1 MLCFENVPTC
11 LAPQLSCQWF
21 AQIDPL
27 LRCMQCTLISSRILL
42 AALSFTKF
50 PNPTY
55 TKERV
60 MEETFRW
67 YGPDDPVTLGDIK
80 QEGSLQSKVGRVFME
95 G

>member
-1 MLCFENVPTC
+1 MATEHLLPKITLCYNTCTVP
-11 LAPQLSCQWF
+11 
-21 AQIDPL
+21 
-27 LRCMQCTLISSRILL
+27 SSRILL

-50 PNPTY
+50 PNVH
-55 TKERV
+55 EREREGV

-80 QEGSLQSKVGRVFME
+80 QEGSLSKVGRVFME